1 MNEIK
6 LNTEIL
12 YKVIFCCIYSI
23 ISCDTWCQF
32 FQLLVMSL
40 ITWLSDKKEKV
51 LFIYNK
57 NKQIKSFETFE
68 TDNILFPNKFL
79 KNGLGILWLILHES
93 VITMLVLKYY
103 LSFLYFFI
111 SWYSSLTQSFTFSP
125 NSLHLNITKYF

>member
-40 ITWLSDKKEKV
+40 ITWLSDKKEKG

-57 NKQIKSFETFE
+57 NKQIKSSETFE

-125 NSLHLNITKYF
+125 NSLHLSITQYF

>member
-40 ITWLSDKKEKV
+40 ITWLSDIKEKL

-68 TDNILFPNKFL
+68 ADNILFPNKFFL

-103 LSFLYFFI
+103 FFLIFLSLLVFFSNIEFFLFPQ
-111 SWYSSLTQSFTFSP
+111 LPSF
-125 NSLHLNITKYF
+125 KYY